1 MGQVFSFPQKFTSRF
16 SGKLSTAKNSL
27 KLPTKEPSMLKT
39 LGQGLKNNNLRS
51 TTCTSVA
58 LNRQKHFL
66 SESISFYPGPR
77 GNLAHKLLH
86 KISCTLAGGKSWDPR
101 NIFNDLKNLKPV
113 EKMKYGR
120 AKTKS

>member
-66 SESISFYPGPR
+66 SESISFYPGPPEETWLI
-77 GNLAHKLLH
+77 NYYTKLVALSPEENH
-86 KISCTLAGGKSWDPR
+86 GIQETSSMTYKI
-101 NIFNDLKNLKPV
+101 
-113 EKMKYGR
+113 
-120 AKTKS
+120 